1 MRRILNLMN
10 PHITMPFYAA
20 AGLLFLCLFFL
31 RRRHKDAF
39 SFALFWTYLFL
50 VYSGCLFCRKVWK
63 RKRYLKLFT
72 AYKKILAGDVYY
84 IAEAGLNVCMLAPAA
99 FLQRNTERGL
109 SWKQAAL
116 EGLFI
121 SGVLETLQYYLRRGA
136 VQYEDILH
144 NVLGMVIGCLAARGF
159 EKLIG
164 RLEHEKQG
172 IVP

>member
-1 MRRILNLMN
+1 MRHILNLMN

-20 AGLLFLCLFFL
+20 AGLLFLFLAFL
-31 RRRHKDAF
+31 RRKHKDALP
-39 SFALFWTYLFL
+39 FALFWTYLFL
-50 VYSGCLFCRKVWK
+50 VYSGCLFCRKVRK
-63 RKRYLKLFT
+63 KKRYLKLFA
-72 AYKKILAGDVYY
+72 AYRKILDGDVVYL
-84 IAEAGLNVCMLAPAA
+84 AEAILNVCMLAPAA

-121 SGVLETLQYYLRRGA
+121 SGALETLQYYLRRGTF
-136 VQYEDILH
+136 QFEDIFH
-144 NVLGMVIGCLAARGF
+144 NVLGMVIGCLAAQGF